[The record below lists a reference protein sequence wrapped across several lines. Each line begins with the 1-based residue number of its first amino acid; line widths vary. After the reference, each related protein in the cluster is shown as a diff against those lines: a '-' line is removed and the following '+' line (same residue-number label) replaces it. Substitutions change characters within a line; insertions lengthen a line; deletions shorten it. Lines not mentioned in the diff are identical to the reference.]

1 MTHSKKLLAVLDKVF
16 GFPYQQKSSVQKIKQ
31 YFDEKKNQ
39 HVFII
44 EYRVVRGTA
53 SDRMKQQKEE
63 RELHRADQFRV
74 GELLKRINADVVS

>member
-1 MTHSKKLLAVLDKVF
+1 MTHSNKLLAVLDKQF
-16 GFPYQQKSSVQKIKQ
+16 GFKFQQKSSVRKIKQ
-31 YFDEKKNQ
+31 FFDEKRNE
-39 HVFII
+39 HVFIV